1 MATSIAETLRSKA
14 AEVRTTQN
22 TKSSSPEKK
31 KEDIN
36 AFFEYMKNDAVA
48 KMQYRADKGYN
59 SANILEYT
67 YAEYFF
73 IGENGEIV
81 RTPKYSKPT
90 TEGGKAY
97 RIFEA
102 IRTNE
107 FKELLDAYQAEL
119 GDGLEI
125 AMWWPGGNI
134 NVIEAIWGPTKYHRK
149 TNTRQ
154 STITS
159 TTDETAAATEIPSET
174 PTKNPKSYANIAR
187 TKKPTPISTDAIVP
201 TITTDEN

>member
-1 MATSIAETLRSKA
+1 MATTIAETLRSKA
-14 AEVRTTQN
+14 AEVRTTQYA
-22 TKSSSPEKK
+22 KGSSPEKK
-31 KEDIN
+31 KEDIT
-36 AFFEYMKNDAVA
+36 AFFDYMKNDAVA

-73 IGENGEIV
+73 VGENGEIV

-107 FKELLDAYQAEL
+107 FKEMLDSYQAEL

-149 TNTRQ
+149 TNTRESAITPNTDGTDI
-154 STITS
+154 STKNS
-159 TTDETAAATEIPSET
+159 SET
-174 PTKNPKSYANIAR
+174 PAKNPKSYANIAR
-187 TKKPTPISTDAIVP
+187 NKKPVHNATEATVV
-201 TITTDEN
+201 ITADEN

>member
-1 MATSIAETLRSKA
+1 MATTIAETLRSKA
-14 AEVRTTQN
+14 AEVRTTQYA
-22 TKSSSPEKK
+22 KGSSPEKK
-31 KEDIN
+31 KEDIT
-36 AFFEYMKNDAVA
+36 AFFDYMKNDAVA

-107 FKELLDAYQAEL
+107 FKEMLDSYQTEL

-149 TNTRQ
+149 TNTRESAITPNTDDTDI
-154 STITS
+154 STKNS
-159 TTDETAAATEIPSET
+159 SET
-174 PTKNPKSYANIAR
+174 PAKNPKSYANIAR
-187 TKKPTPISTDAIVP
+187 NKKPVHNAIDTTVA
-201 TITTDEN
+201 ITADEN

>member
-1 MATSIAETLRSKA
+1 MATSIADTLRSKA
-14 AEVRTTQN
+14 AEVRTTQYS
-22 TKSSSPEKK
+22 KGSSPEKK
-31 KEDIN
+31 KEDIK
-36 AFFEYMKNDAVA
+36 AFFDYMKNDAVA

-73 IGENGEIV
+73 VGENGEIV

-107 FKELLDAYQAEL
+107 FKEMLDSYQAEL

-159 TTDETAAATEIPSET
+159 TTDDTETATETPSET
-174 PTKNPKSYANIAR
+174 PSKNPKSYANIAR
-187 TKKPTPISTDAIVP
+187 NKKPAHNANEVTV
-201 TITTDEN
+201 TIAADEN